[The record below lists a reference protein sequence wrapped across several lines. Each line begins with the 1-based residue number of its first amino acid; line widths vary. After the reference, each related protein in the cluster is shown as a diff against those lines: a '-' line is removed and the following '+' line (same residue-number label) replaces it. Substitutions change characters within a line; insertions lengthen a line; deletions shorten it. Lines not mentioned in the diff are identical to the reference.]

1 MEDQKITINEFDNVF
16 LVNQT
21 QLQVASVL
29 LALVITILRFTL
41 YNYS

>member
-21 QLQVASVL
+21 QLQVVSVL